1 MFDIYKLNS
10 ESETAENKASKLIK
24 NGLVKISSNSNLVDK
39 DTLKVLRNEL
49 EKTFQA
55 EEYPRQLDLH
65 LIKNK
70 LIQDTIFN
78 TLSNKSIKAFFRE
91 LSKKTGEEITLF
103 PFIDVMRNYFSGP
116 QCGFDGW
123 HNDAGGEYPYSYC
136 LEKMKSGKYIFGKI
150 SISLQNNGI
159 NGGNI
164 DIAHATYKNN
174 SEKSLRQRI
183 SGKLSHLYFK
193 FFKKSPSFPFGIG
206 DQWFSDLSSLIINP
220 KTLNPNPLDVIAF
233 EHRLYHRGTPVS
245 PRQWKAYLKEYPY
258 LKMEN
263 YRIPKEFNFKEK
275 NKYMIYAHFGN
286 FIGLQSYVYDRSKRN
301 NWIEERGR
309 WFKQYK
315 ELKLFKKVFTKS
327 EALFRKALEQQG
339 LNS

>member
-10 ESETAENKASKLIK
+10 ENETAEKKAYKLLK
-24 NGLVKISSNSNLVDK
+24 NGLVRISSNSNFVDK
-39 DTLKVLRNEL
+39 DNLNVLRNEL
-49 EKTFQA
+49 EKIFQV
-55 EEYPRQLDLH
+55 EEYPSQLDLH

-70 LIQDTIFN
+70 LIQDTVFKS
-78 TLSNKSIKAFFRE
+78 LSNISIKTFFKE
-91 LSKKTGEEITLF
+91 LSNQSGEEITLF

-150 SISLQNNGI
+150 SISLQNNGK

-164 DIAHATYKNN
+164 DIAHSTYKNN
-174 SEKSLRQRI
+174 SEKSLRQRV
-183 SGKLSHLYFK
+183 SAKLSHIYFK
-193 FFKKSPSFPFGIG
+193 FFKKSHSSPFGIG
-206 DQWFSDLSSLIINP
+206 DQWFSDLPSLMTNP

-245 PRQWKAYLKEYPY
+245 PSQWKAYLKKYPS
-258 LKMEN
+258 LKMKN
-263 YRIPKEFNFKEK
+263 YRIPKEFNFEEK

-286 FIGLQSYVYDRSKRN
+286 FIGLQSYVYDRSKRK
-301 NWIEERGR
+301 NWREERKR
-309 WFKQYK
+309 WFNQYK
-315 ELKLFKKVFTKS
+315 ELELFQKEFTNS
-327 EALFRKALEQQG
+327 EFLFRKVLEMQG
-339 LNS
+339 LNC

>member
-10 ESETAENKASKLIK
+10 ENETAKNKAYKLLN
-24 NGLVKISSNSNLVDK
+24 NGLVKISSNSNFVDK
-39 DTLKVLRNEL
+39 DTLNVLRNEL
-49 EKTFQA
+49 EKTFQE

-70 LIQDTIFN
+70 LIQETVFKS
-78 TLSNKSIKAFFRE
+78 LSNISIHSFFKE
-91 LSKKTGEEITLF
+91 LSKQTGEEITLF

-150 SISLQNNGI
+150 SISLQNNGK

-174 SEKSLRQRI
+174 SEKSLRQRV
-183 SGKLSHLYFK
+183 SAKLSHIYFK
-193 FFKKSPSFPFGIG
+193 FFKKSHSFPFGIV
-206 DQWFSDLSSLIINP
+206 DQWFSDLSSLITNP

-245 PRQWKAYLKEYPY
+245 PSQWKAYLRKYPS

-263 YRIPKEFNFKEK
+263 YRIPMEFNFEEK

-286 FIGLQSYVYDRSKRN
+286 FIGLQSYVYDRSKRK
-301 NWIEERGR
+301 NWREERDR
-309 WFKQYK
+309 WFNQYK
-315 ELKLFKKVFTKS
+315 ELELFQKEFTNS
-327 EALFRKALEQQG
+327 EFLFRKVLEIQG
-339 LNS
+339 LNC

>member
-10 ESETAENKASKLIK
+10 INETAKNKAYKLLK
-24 NGLVKISSNSNLVDK
+24 NGLVRISSNSNFVDK
-39 DTLKVLRNEL
+39 DNLNILRNEL
-49 EKTFQA
+49 EKTFQV
-55 EEYPRQLDLH
+55 EEYPSQLDLH

-70 LIQDTIFN
+70 LIQDTVFKS
-78 TLSNKSIKAFFRE
+78 LSNISIKSFFKE
-91 LSKKTGEEITLF
+91 LSNQAGEEITLF

-150 SISLQNNGI
+150 SISLQNNGK

-174 SEKSLRQRI
+174 SEKSLRQRV
-183 SGKLSHLYFK
+183 SAKLSHIYFK
-193 FFKKSPSFPFGIG
+193 IFKKSPSFPFGIG
-206 DQWFSDLSSLIINP
+206 DQWFSDLSSLITNP

-245 PRQWKAYLKEYPY
+245 PSQWKAYLRKYPS

-263 YRIPKEFNFKEK
+263 YRIPKEFNFEEK

-286 FIGLQSYVYDRSKRN
+286 LIGLQSYVYDRSKRK
-301 NWIEERGR
+301 NWREERER

-315 ELKLFKKVFTKS
+315 ELELFQKEFTNS
-327 EALFRKALEQQG
+327 EFLFRKVLEMQG
-339 LNS
+339 LNC

>member
-1 MFDIYKLNS
+1 MFDIYELNS
-10 ESETAENKASKLIK
+10 ENETVENKASKLLE
-24 NGLVKISSNSNLVDK
+24 NGFVRISSNSNVVDK
-39 DTLKVLRNEL
+39 DTLNVLRNEF
-49 EKTFQA
+49 EKSFQK

-70 LIQDTIFN
+70 LIQDTIFQS
-78 TLSNKSIKAFFRE
+78 LSNTSVKGFFKE
-91 LSKKTGEEITLF
+91 LSKQTGEEVTVF

-116 QCGFDGW
+116 QCGYDGW
-123 HNDAGGEYPYSYC
+123 HNDAGGEYPYNYC
-136 LEKMKSGKYIFGKI
+136 LEKMNSGKYIFGKI
-150 SISLQNNGI
+150 SISLQNNGK

-174 SEKSLRQRI
+174 SEKSLRQRF
-183 SGKLSHLYFK
+183 SSKLSQIYFK
-193 FFKKSPSFPFGIG
+193 FFRKSPSFPFGIG
-206 DQWFSDLSSLIINP
+206 DQWFSDFSSLITSP

-245 PRQWKAYLKEYPY
+245 PSQWKAYLNEYPS

-286 FIGLQSYVYDRSKRN
+286 FIGLQSYVYDRSKRK
-301 NWIEERGR
+301 NWIEERER
-309 WFKQYK
+309 WFNQYQK
-315 ELKLFKKVFTKS
+315 LKLFKKEYTNS
-327 EALFRKALEQQG
+327 EFLFRKVLEMQG
-339 LNS
+339 LYC